1 MPLIGY
7 KILADALVLVHA
19 AFILFAVFGGLLALH
34 HGGWMW
40 AHLPTVAWAAA
51 VVIMGWTCP
60 LTPLEQNLRAAAGQS
75 VYDGDFIEHY
85 VMAAIYPEGLT
96 RAIQIWLGVGVLAF
110 NLIVYGF
117 VFRRAVA
124 GG

>member
-1 MPLIGY
+1 MSY
-7 KILADALVLVHA
+7 RILADAVVLVHA
-19 AFILFAVFGGLLALH
+19 AFIVFAVFGGLLALN

-40 AHLPTVAWAAA
+40 VHLPTVAWAAA

-60 LTPLEQNLRAAAGQS
+60 LTPLEQSLRASAGQS
-75 VYDGDFIEHY
+75 GYEGDFIEHY
-85 VMAAIYPEGLT
+85 VLAAIYPEGLT

-117 VFRRAVA
+117 VLRRAVA
-124 GG
+124 GS

>member
-19 AFILFAVFGGLLALH
+19 VFIVFAVFGGLLALN

-40 AHLPTVAWAAA
+40 LHLPTVAWAAA

-60 LTPLEQNLRAAAGQS
+60 LTPLEQNLRMAAGQAA
-75 VYDGDFIEHY
+75 YEGDFIEHY
-85 VMAAIYPEGLT
+85 VLAAIYPEGLT

-117 VFRRAVA
+117 VLRRAVA
-124 GG
+124 GA